1 MQFFLE
7 RTLLFERLTGI
18 MLFLSVLA
26 FVCNGI
32 AASRPRSTRFWLLG
46 YAVALGFMGFIYL
59 PAESADLVRLQA
71 LMTDWASHDFEW
83 LLNQMQSTSTPVYML
98 YFWVIGQLH
107 IKSLLPAITA
117 FIHYLLI
124 FSCIW
129 DYAKRNSCSQES
141 VGLALFMYM
150 SIGSFVST
158 ISGIRS
164 YLAFAMLG
172 RAVYLEWSRN
182 RLPIGTAPYYL
193 LAIGMHPAA
202 ALLAI
207 LRFILLPFE
216 RRSGKYAF
224 YFSIMCTFIIVF
236 VLSLVAAPMIF
247 GVLTAAKA
255 YGPNSNSYFNIW
267 ETAIHLL
274 AIIFVIYTL
283 RQIDKTNYPNDYF
296 ILNSRRLATVIAVF
310 SLAFLPI
317 EYAVFSRFSTF
328 AFIVSIPMILR
339 VLTSRNEKYRQVLI
353 LITVLIV
360 ALSCTRGDLTAYKF
374 FII

>member
-7 RTLLFERLTGI
+7 RTLLLERLTGI
-18 MLFLSVLA
+18 ALFLSVLA

-32 AASRPRSTRFWLLG
+32 VVSRPRSTRFWLLG
-46 YAVALGFMGFIYL
+46 YAVALGFMGLIYL
-59 PAESADLVRLQA
+59 PAESADLVRLQE
-71 LMTDWASHDFEW
+71 LMTDWASHDFGW
-83 LLNQMQSTSTPVYML
+83 LLDQMRLTSTPVYML
-98 YFWVIGQLH
+98 YFWIVGQLH
-107 IKSLLPAITA
+107 LKSMLPAITA
-117 FIHYLLI
+117 FVHYLLI

-150 SIGSFVST
+150 VIGSFVST

-164 YLAFAMLG
+164 YLAFAMIA

-182 RLPIGTAPYYL
+182 RLPIVTAPYYL

-207 LRFILLPFE
+207 LRFVMLPFE
-216 RRSGKYAF
+216 RRSGRYAF
-224 YFSIMCTFIIVF
+224 YFSLVCTFFIVL
-236 VLSLVAAPMIF
+236 VLGLVAAPMII
-247 GVLTAAKA
+247 GVITAAQS
-255 YGPNSNSYFNIW
+255 YGPNSSSYFNLW
-267 ETAIHLL
+267 ETVIHFL
-274 AIIFVIYTL
+274 AIIFVLYTL
-283 RQIDKTNYPNDYF
+283 SKIDKSHYANDYF
-296 ILNSRRLATVIAVF
+296 ILNSKRFATVLAVF
-310 SLAFLPI
+310 SLVFLPI

-328 AFIVSIPMILR
+328 AFILSIPMILR
-339 VLTSRNEKYRQVLI
+339 VLTSQNEKYRQALI
-353 LITVLIV
+353 LITVLIA

>member
-98 YFWVIGQLH
+98 YFWIIGQLH

-164 YLAFAMLG
+164 YLAFAMLA

-224 YFSIMCTFIIVF
+224 YFSIMCTFLIVF
-236 VLSLVAAPMIF
+236 VLSLVAVPMIF

-255 YGPNSNSYFNIW
+255 YGPNSNSYFNLW

-283 RQIDKTNYPNDYF
+283 RQIDNTNYPNDYF

-310 SLAFLPI
+310 SLASLPI

-339 VLTSRNEKYRQVLI
+339 VLTSRNENYRQVLI
-353 LITVLIV
+353 LITVLIA